1 MSTTTSTNLTLTPNA
16 PELIVIVGDQ
26 ELKLPAA
33 TDLAELRPYVA
44 LISPEH
50 ADLPMVEGVRVEHDL
65 VFKTVTFGQ
74 PPATTD
80 EDTAALDAG
89 LEDEPTAATG
99 VTEALAATGVTTKLE
114 PNADSKIIIYEGQE
128 TRVPVA
134 IDNTVV
140 RDFIAQ
146 TFPHLATATFTE
158 GVREEGGLVYRTVE
172 LVKQAGRKGMEEA
185 NAAATIAALL
195 ARLPAA
201 AAPKSTVTF
210 DVRRL
215 IAGRMTF
222 GEALV
227 HRKGLRAALE
237 ELERDP
243 GKTLPAADRLSR
255 LPAIPL
261 EQPLIW

>member
-1 MSTTTSTNLTLTPNA
+1 MTTTTTNTLTPNA
-16 PELIVIVGDQ
+16 PELILIVGDQ
-26 ELKLPAA
+26 ELRLPAA

-44 LISPEH
+44 LISPAH
-50 ADLPMVEGVRVEHDL
+50 ADLPITEGVRAEHDL

-74 PPATTD
+74 PPAMA
-80 EDTAALDAG
+80 EETAADLDAD
-89 LEDEPTAATG
+89 LEDAAVAAPSADAPPAATG
-99 VTEALAATGVTTKLE
+99 PTEQLE
-114 PNADSKIIIYEGQE
+114 PNAPVKIIIYEGQE
-128 TRVPVA
+128 TRVPIA

-146 TFPHLATATFTE
+146 TFPHLASATFTE

-172 LVKQAGRKGMEEA
+172 LVKQAGRKGMDED
-185 NAAATIAALL
+185 NPAATIAAML
-195 ARLPAA
+195 ARLPAVPG
-201 AAPKSTVTF
+201 PKQAITF

-222 GEALV
+222 REALV
-227 HRKGLRAALE
+227 HRGALRSALE

-243 GKTLPAADRLSR
+243 GKTLPVADRLAK